1 MLGNK
6 LWDMYPGVDPNRVG
20 TDYGTCVQQ
29 TNDGGYVLAAGGW
42 PSNMTEPNIRP
53 WFSFYLLKIK
63 TENGSPVA
71 EAGLEQSVN
80 ECTLVT
86 LDGSGSYDPDGDTL
100 TFSWEQIGGPIVSLT
115 GSDTIGPTFTAPEV
129 PAGGAT
135 LTFKLTVND
144 GKATSEPDTVNIVV
158 KNVNHPPVSD
168 AGNDQSVKEESTVVL
183 RGLNSYDLDGEPI
196 SYSWKQSSGPSVS
209 LSNPNAMETSFIA
222 PLVGPAGANLVF
234 ELTASDGIDQGTD
247 YVSIFVENVNHPP
260 LANAGED
267 QTVNE
272 NSLVTLN
279 GAGSSDPDGDSL
291 TFKWIQLSGPAVTL
305 SHPAS
310 PTPSFTAPLVNSG
323 GVTLVFKITVKD
335 GLGGEANDEVT
346 ISVLN
351 SNDPPRCD
359 LAQLKPAM
367 IWPPNHKLV
376 PVNIVNLSDPN
387 NDQIVVSIL
396 GITQD
401 EPVDG
406 LGDGDTSP
414 DAVISGNNILLRAE
428 RSGWGNGRVYQIS
441 FRADDSF
448 GESCTG
454 VITVCVPHDRKDG
467 TCGNDGQVYN
477 STNQ

>member
-1 MLGNK
+1 
-6 LWDMYPGVDPNRVG
+6 
-20 TDYGTCVQQ
+20 
-29 TNDGGYVLAAGGW
+29 
-42 PSNMTEPNIRP
+42 
-53 WFSFYLLKIK
+53 
-63 TENGSPVA
+63 
-71 EAGLEQSVN
+71 
-80 ECTLVT
+80 
-86 LDGSGSYDPDGDTL
+86 
-100 TFSWEQIGGPIVSLT
+100 
-115 GSDTIGPTFTAPEV
+115 
-129 PAGGAT
+129 
-135 LTFKLTVND
+135 
-144 GKATSEPDTVNIVV
+144 
-158 KNVNHPPVSD
+158 
-168 AGNDQSVKEESTVVL
+168 
-183 RGLNSYDLDGEPI
+183 
-196 SYSWKQSSGPSVS
+196 
-209 LSNPNAMETSFIA
+209 METSFIA